1 MLSYKCC
8 WSKSVIES
16 FAVKNT
22 SLIRIRIELLGKLS
36 VKNRLSIIK
45 TFNFVVKSELV
56 RAIARYN
63 AQIVYNTLQF
73 AIRVQAHG
81 ALAIFINR
89 LHSRI
94 DPSLRPNEYLTF
106 QSIEMYLRRD

>member
-1 MLSYKCC
+1 M
-8 WSKSVIES
+8 
-16 FAVKNT
+16 
-22 SLIRIRIELLGKLS
+22 
-36 VKNRLSIIK
+36 RLHD
-45 TFNFVVKSELV
+45 
-56 RAIARYN
+56 N
-63 AQIVYNTLQF
+63 AQIIYNTLQF